1 MGIEKWTV
9 KEGKM
14 ELNEMRMTNC
24 KKICVNPCSGDCSI
38 MVNRKASTSVIFVV
52 TGGLRIGIEWWQEL
66 GLESRRGE
74 KLKYL
79 QPTIDE
85 GEKAEW
91 VCATLVKV
99 SCCASYKGGDGHSSQ
114 KVEMH

>member
-24 KKICVNPCSGDCSI
+24 K
-38 MVNRKASTSVIFVV
+38 V
-52 TGGLRIGIEWWQEL
+52 TGGLRIGIGWWQEL

-91 VCATLVKV
+91 MCVTLVKV